1 MLTMKRT
8 RTAIEIAVLL
18 LLVVGAV
25 QFCRSLMIPPE
36 SLTHAAIQSTMVRIH
51 MYMLDNREYPPDLSV
66 LPERKGYDNR
76 VIDGWGR
83 PLLYSVDENGIIS
96 VSSLG
101 RDGKPGG
108 EGLDADIVRRN
119 RTRNED
125 GSLDIDDEYWSVTSE
140 ILGDA
145 P

>member
-1 MLTMKRT
+1 MMRT

-25 QFCRSLMIPPE
+25 QLFRSLKISPE
-36 SLTHAAIQSTMVRIH
+36 SLTRAALQGAMVRIH
-51 MYMLDNREYPPDLSV
+51 MYMLEHREYPPDLTV
-66 LPERKGYDNR
+66 LPEREGHDNR
-76 VIDGWGR
+76 LTDGWGR
-83 PLLYSVDENGIIS
+83 PLLFSVDEEGIIT

-108 EGLDADIVRRN
+108 DGPDADIVRRN
-119 RTRNED
+119 RSRNED
-125 GSLDIDDEYWSVTSE
+125 GSLDIEDEYWSVTSKVVP
-140 ILGDA
+140 DD